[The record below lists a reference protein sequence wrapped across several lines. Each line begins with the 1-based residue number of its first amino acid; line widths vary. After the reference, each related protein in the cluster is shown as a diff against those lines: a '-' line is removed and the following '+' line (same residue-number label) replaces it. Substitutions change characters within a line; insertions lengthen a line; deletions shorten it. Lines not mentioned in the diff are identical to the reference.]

1 MPKVYVLSDNHNCS
15 AAAMYGDI
23 VTLTGGRISRFSTN
37 LMLRILSAGM
47 KNSSREDF
55 IVISSLTVLCVI
67 ACAVFVMKHKRLNLL
82 IHKLEDERNT
92 YLLRTLD
99 FTESDTS
106 H

>member
-1 MPKVYVLSDNHNCS
+1 MPKVYVLSDNHDCS
-15 AAAMYGDI
+15 AASMYGDI

-99 FTESDTS
+99 FSETQN
-106 H
+106 